1 MLFKSC
7 FHWRTSVEEPQWHF
21 NIKKDKVWRWVLSSR
36 ALETHGCYGVLD
48 SLSLQSWH
56 NLESQEARHTVI
68 HLCSPASHSCS
79 TICGHTTSADNHL
92 CSSASQTPP
101 STASCPYRPN
111 SPTKWSHLQENV
123 ADSASWLRLKK
134 GPCSLWRSQA
144 SPDPLDE
151 LFLVSLILQHDRTET
166 DSQTTLWGCR
176 GKQVG
181 SWSVKCKII
190 CIRSIIQSSCVLY
203 FYHYIFYC
211 KII

>member
-1 MLFKSC
+1 MEFLTPFLYN
-7 FHWRTSVEEPQWHF
+7 R
-21 NIKKDKVWRWVLSSR
+21 
-36 ALETHGCYGVLD
+36 G
-48 SLSLQSWH
+48 
-56 NLESQEARHTVI
+56 
-68 HLCSPASHSCS
+68 
-79 TICGHTTSADNHL
+79 TTSNLRRPDIQ
-92 CSSASQTPP
+92 SSTSAVQQATPAALSVATLPVQTTTPAAQPAKPPP

-111 SPTKWSHLQENV
+111 SPTKWSHLQEHG

-151 LFLVSLILQHDRTET
+151 LFLVSLILHHDRTET